1 MIKYDCI
8 DSSSIHPPLY
18 LHHFGDHSAARK
30 TRISWFCKH
39 CSQISVTLQLGSPS
53 QQWHQLQMLSIDL
66 RFRHSLQYLQVLPS
80 AQHVVTTGQES
91 STGGA
96 PSVSKTWLQ
105 DWEEISTRKSGEFY
119 DKKENITD
127 RIYQATR
134 AFNAGRAWP
143 KTDRYKRVR
152 EQWDQ
157 FQLYTGVLNIIPA
170 HKPVQD
176 SMALTEDDGFE
187 DDDSGFPETLPFVS
201 TDEQEGTTDI
211 HESAGKVEDPAPVQS
226 QKEIDYLRQQL
237 KDRHMNRLNEF
248 LIDPK
253 KGVQVYLSSYMRKQ
267 GFHYVDENL
276 SLIPTLTR
284 FYIKFLLKDEVFSVK
299 SESEI
304 IASFNQALAI
314 VEIAQTELPLTSQIS
329 RCLPWHDMFSGG
341 CEELFKVDNLNVHV
355 PTWANQ
361 SNHNLAL
368 DVVDGQID
376 INSTAAATIASTPD
390 SEEQEAEDDIVTPT
404 IEHDLNERS
413 VQESDASPSVSSFSA
428 TWGSDQDTL
437 EIATDDVRKW
447 DVGFDK
453 GDTGASAGWG
463 VIDSADISWGE
474 DDLDTWEIPPP
485 TTLLPILGP
494 TALPLTHTSGVIE
507 WSMRRI
513 RSIVHPDAAAAATTQ
528 VSVISTSDGPSAE
541 AVEVSLHACLSK
553 VVMEPWIDWETQDED
568 GDTASPQIKANS
580 RGLVVVYDE
589 GQGVLYEND
598 SDIRSNAFA
607 VNDDGNTAQSPPVPH
622 DPLKHSIV
630 LLIEPENAQLLR
642 VGMGLGATWIQIA
655 RQSDLR
661 SELEVKDM
669 ETTGVVKAPSE
680 ACLDE
685 SNVVGERFW
694 YLSNLLVVLP
704 SYHIPSPY

>member
-1 MIKYDCI
+1 MAPTPNAQHRFTFPPFPPVPTGATVISFKDFKENGIKIQEDDYDGPEVDALGI
-8 DSSSIHPPLY
+8 STVTIEKRHV
-18 LHHFGDHSAARK
+18 GD
-30 TRISWFCKH
+30 FCK
-39 CSQISVTLQLGSPS
+39 SNT
-53 QQWHQLQMLSIDL
+53 
-66 RFRHSLQYLQVLPS
+66 RS

-187 DDDSGFPETLPFVS
+187 DDDSGKVEVS
-201 TDEQEGTTDI
+201 TKQYTHQTRTSN
-211 HESAGKVEDPAPVQS
+211 ESYHQDPAPVQS

-413 VQESDASPSVSSFSA
+413 VQ
-428 TWGSDQDTL
+428 DQDTL

>member
-1 MIKYDCI
+1 MAPTPNAQHRFTFPPFPPVPTGATVISFKDFKENGIKIQEDDYDGPEVDALGI
-8 DSSSIHPPLY
+8 STVTIEKRHV
-18 LHHFGDHSAARK
+18 GD
-30 TRISWFCKH
+30 FCK
-39 CSQISVTLQLGSPS
+39 SNT
-53 QQWHQLQMLSIDL
+53 
-66 RFRHSLQYLQVLPS
+66 RS

-96 PSVSKTWLQ
+96 PYVPKTWLQ
-105 DWEEISTRKSGEFY
+105 DWEEISARKSGEFY

-157 FQLYTGVLNIIPA
+157 FQLYTGILNIIPA

-176 SMALTEDDGFE
+176 SMALIEDDGFE
-187 DDDSGFPETLPFVS
+187 DDDSGLPETLPFVS
-201 TDEQEGTTDI
+201 TKQYTHQTRPSN
-211 HESAGKVEDPAPVQS
+211 ESYHQDPAPVQS
-226 QKEIDYLRQQL
+226 QNEIDHLRQQL
-237 KDRHMNRLNEF
+237 KDRHMNQLNEF

-304 IASFNQALAI
+304 IASFDQALAI

-376 INSTAAATIASTPD
+376 INSTVAATIASTPE
-390 SEEQEAEDDIVTPT
+390 SEEQEAEEDIVTPT
-404 IEHDLNERS
+404 IEHDLNESS
-413 VQESDASPSVSSFSA
+413 VQ
-428 TWGSDQDTL
+428 DQDTL

-513 RSIVHPDAAAAATTQ
+513 RSIVHPDDAAAATTQ
-528 VSVISTSDGPSAE
+528 VSVNSTSDGPSAE

-553 VVMEPWIDWETQDED
+553 VVMEPWIDWETQNED

-580 RGLVVVYDE
+580 RGRVVVYDK
-589 GQGVLYEND
+589 GGVLYEND
-598 SDIRSNAFA
+598 SDIWSNAFA

-630 LLIEPENAQLLR
+630 LLIEPESAQLLR